1 MNNHIRTRE
10 KNFTLPSSPPMAVSG
25 AFWGGHRNFSKA
37 PWEKN
42 GYYEL
47 ILRIV
52 NFQILL
58 KAYLQ
63 PTGMTVR

>member
-1 MNNHIRTRE
+1 
-10 KNFTLPSSPPMAVSG
+10 MAV

-47 ILRIV
+47 ILRIA

-63 PTGMTVR
+63 PTGMTVRWQNKSIMHSTGSLRLN